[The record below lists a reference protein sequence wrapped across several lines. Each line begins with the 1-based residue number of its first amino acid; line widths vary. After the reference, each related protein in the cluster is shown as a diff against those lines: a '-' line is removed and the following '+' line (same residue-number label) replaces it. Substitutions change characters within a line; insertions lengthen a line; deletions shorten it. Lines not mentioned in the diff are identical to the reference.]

1 MMTSGDP
8 VLIDWPGAKKGIPA
22 ADFARTLVVLM
33 TATLPAHIPM
43 HKRLMMNAGRA
54 LFTYAYRRITQVH
67 GDYVRAWMPPV
78 CAARFNENPGDDLPA
93 LHRLMAKLVNE
104 N

>member
-1 MMTSGDP
+1 
-8 VLIDWPGAKKGIPA
+8 
-22 ADFARTLVVLM
+22 M

-54 LFTYAYRRITQVH
+54 LFTYTYRRRYHRTTQVH
-67 GDYVRAWMPPV
+67 EDYVRGWMPPV

-104 N
+104 D